1 MTIKDI
7 VMPINYFN
15 LDEASSA
22 LTGAIYSLATIIL
35 IVSIIYEYLNER
47 DIFNPLKRF
56 IVAVILLTIALP
68 VQNFVVSKSFEVSD
82 VLMNS
87 ISDPE
92 KLAMINDPSAFMV
105 RLSEVQ
111 FANNT
116 KEVTEEEE
124 IEGTD
129 VKATVTTQEI
139 SFAGVLFDQLK
150 NIPNIL
156 FATITFGFIS
166 WCLYSL
172 QASYY
177 ILYFTSGA
185 LFVVP
190 AILSIFPTF
199 ESSMSGAFKS
209 LGTLFVMPIF
219 VALIAAMLSIK
230 MADFGANQTSAG
242 DSIHSVA
249 IVASLCFTLA
259 SSIFISAGFLSA
271 SGVSQNL
278 GAVGAMA
285 SAGILSGATKVG
297 ASALRNK
304 DALVSG
310 VKGLG
315 GLLPWAAKPPLN
327 AIRNG
332 GGLIRSGF
340 ASGIN
345 KASMGTGP
353 LAKVARPLQGL
364 MSKSAELKSKV
375 VSGAKGAKSSM
386 NHHKSYAS
394 PMGRAAGLLKAFPK
408 PSAEF
413 KKTNSDMSAM
423 KKSGLKYISPT
434 GTNAPRNITDIMNA
448 NSAKPTESVSRGINS
463 LNKSHL
469 LYNNKAGFKFG
480 ARSGTSS
487 PSSGSSTLK
496 PRMGALG
503 GPSGKKNSFMKNNSK
518 NYKLN
523 KWEKEFME
531 KTSGKSSLTPQEKV
545 IQSNIRDVQKYGRK
559 HWENKF
565 VENVGVMKNPTNKQL
580 KVRDSI
586 MSKRK

>member
-22 LTGAIYSLATIIL
+22 LTGAIYSLATLIL
-35 IVSIIYEYLNER
+35 LVSVVYEYINDR
-47 DIFNPLKRF
+47 DIFGPFKRF
-56 IVAVILLTIALP
+56 IIAIILLTIALP
-68 VQNFVVSKSFEVSD
+68 FQNFVVAKSFEVSD

-92 KLAMINDPSAFMV
+92 KLAMINDPSAFMD

-116 KEVTEEEE
+116 KKVTTEEE
-124 IEGTD
+124 IDGTSLN
-129 VKATVTTQEI
+129 VTSTEI
-139 SFAGVLFDQLK
+139 SFTGVLFDQLK
-150 NIPNIL
+150 NIPNIM
-156 FATITFGFIS
+156 FATVTFGFIS

-185 LFVVP
+185 LFVIP
-190 AILSIFPTF
+190 AILSIFPAF
-199 ESSMSGAFKS
+199 ESSLSGAFKS

-230 MADFGANQTSAG
+230 MAEFGTNQASAG

-249 IVASLCFTLA
+249 IVASLCFSLA

-278 GAVGAMA
+278 GAVGTMATAAVLNGAM
-285 SAGILSGATKVG
+285 KVG
-297 ASALRNK
+297 GSAIRNK
-304 DALVSG
+304 DAIIGG
-310 VKGLG
+310 VKKAG
-315 GLLPWAAKPPLN
+315 GYVSSTGKGSFNTGTN
-327 AIRNG
+327 AIGVVGRG
-332 GGLIRSGF
+332 I
-340 ASGIN
+340 ASGAS
-345 KASMGTGP
+345 KASMGTGV
-353 LAKVARPLQGL
+353 LASTGKGIKGL

-375 VSGAKGAKSSM
+375 VSGVEGAKSSM

-394 PMGRAAGLLKAFPK
+394 PVGRAAGLLKAFPK
-408 PSAEF
+408 PSADF
-413 KKTNSDMSAM
+413 KKTSSDMSAM
-423 KKSGLKYISPT
+423 KKSGFKYISPT
-434 GTNAPRNITDIMNA
+434 GTNAPKNITDIMNA

-487 PSSGSSTLK
+487 TSSGSSTLK
-496 PRMGALG
+496 PRMGSLG

-545 IQSNIRDVQKYGRK
+545 IQNNIRDVQKYGRK